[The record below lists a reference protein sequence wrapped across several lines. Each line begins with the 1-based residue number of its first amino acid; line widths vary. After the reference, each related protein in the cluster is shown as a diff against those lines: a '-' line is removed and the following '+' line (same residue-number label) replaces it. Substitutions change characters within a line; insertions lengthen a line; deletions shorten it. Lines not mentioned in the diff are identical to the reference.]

1 MPAFSILRFFS
12 TFAFALVQVAA
23 RFSEGCESVAELL
36 QLNMSKI
43 LALSRKAARREE
55 EMGYSRGREGSL

>member
-1 MPAFSILRFFS
+1 MPAFSILCFFS
-12 TFAFALVQVAA
+12 TLALVQVAA

-43 LALSRKAARREE
+43 LALSRKVS
-55 EMGYSRGREGSL
+55 SRLGWPLVHALSQLLRL